1 MLCTQKPR
9 YPPLRITSF
18 EREDEIK
25 NWKCFEILFG
35 PPQKGRNGPHDLF
48 GSPGPNEVRSLS
60 SPLVDVL
67 KCALIKI
74 FE

>member
-1 MLCTQKPR
+1 MLKCSTTGFKSMSR
-9 YPPLRITSF
+9 PLLGSISV
-18 EREDEIK
+18 DSDAIDQQAIK
-25 NWKCFEILFG
+25 SRDKEFKVNTL
-35 PPQKGRNGPHDLF
+35 HL
-48 GSPGPNEVRSLS
+48 EVRSLS